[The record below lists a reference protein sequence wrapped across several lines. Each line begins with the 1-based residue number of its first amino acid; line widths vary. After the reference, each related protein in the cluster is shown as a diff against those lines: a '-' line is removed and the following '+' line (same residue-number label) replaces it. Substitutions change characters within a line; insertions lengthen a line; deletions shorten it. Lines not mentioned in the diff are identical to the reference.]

1 MRPCES
7 STTQLAVAAEAVTD
21 ADAVLVFG
29 AVARG
34 EAHSDSD
41 VDLVV
46 IADQDWDGR
55 ADLAQA
61 VHERWATTAMCS
73 T

>member
-1 MRPCES
+1 M
-7 STTQLAVAAEAVTD
+7 TD
-21 ADAVLVFG
+21 ADAVLAFG
-29 AVARG
+29 SVARG